1 MGTAAGHSVVKHG
14 SNRPS
19 RSGRLSIAVVGFVL
33 VVALVWFLPARE
45 WTIALA
51 QRIRGAG
58 ATGVLIFIAADELL
72 LRVAQLVTLM
82 RCFMPLPPAR
92 SSR

>member
-33 VVALVWFLPARE
+33 VVGLVWFLPARE
-45 WTIALA
+45 WTIALV

-58 ATGVLIFIAADELL
+58 ATGVLIFIAAYMAAAVALAPGSLL
-72 LRVAQLVTLM
+72 TMAAG
-82 RCFMPLPPAR
+82 FAYGPIG
-92 SSR
+92 